1 MRAYRFVIALVVVTG
16 LVFLT
21 AWVMG
26 WPAERAI
33 YLAPVIVIGFAAAAG
48 LVILWGK
55 VAIQQLRETRRPRL
69 VLALWIAGIGLIV
82 LLSVLGV
89 ELPREG
95 ELLRACW
102 PAVRR
107 PIHSPVRCGFLD
119 PTSGGPR
126 MRFSL
131 TAAAALAACVAAFA
145 AP

>member
-1 MRAYRFVIALVVVTG
+1 VRGLRYVVALVVVTG

-21 AWVMG
+21 AWFMG
-26 WPAERAI
+26 WPAERAV

-95 ELLRACW
+95 
-102 PAVRR
+102 
-107 PIHSPVRCGFLD
+107 
-119 PTSGGPR
+119 
-126 MRFSL
+126 
-131 TAAAALAACVAAFA
+131 
-145 AP
+145 